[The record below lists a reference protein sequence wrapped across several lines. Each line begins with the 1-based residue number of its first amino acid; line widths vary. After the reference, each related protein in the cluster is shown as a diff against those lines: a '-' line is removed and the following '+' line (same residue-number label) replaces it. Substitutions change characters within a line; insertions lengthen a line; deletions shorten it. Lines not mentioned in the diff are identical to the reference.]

1 MEHDDAGLAGRAVE
15 LARAGDAAALAGCLD
30 GGIPV
35 DLANESG
42 DTLLMLA
49 AYHGHE
55 ETVRALLSRGAD
67 PGLPNEKGQTPL
79 AGAVFKKEAGI
90 VRALLDAGADPHAG
104 QPSAVD
110 AARTFGAYKFLDWFG
125 LGPKF

>member
-1 MEHDDAGLAGRAVE
+1 VGNNDGKRAERAVE
-15 LARAGDAAALAGCLD
+15 LARAGDTAALAVCLD
-30 GGIPV
+30 DGVRV
-35 DLANESG
+35 DLANENG

-55 ETVRALLSRGAD
+55 DTVRALLSRGAD
-67 PGLPNEKGQTPL
+67 PALANEKGQMPL
-79 AGAVFKKEAGI
+79 AGAVFKKQAGI

-104 QPSAVD
+104 QPSAVET
-110 AARTFGAYKFLDWFG
+110 ARMLGAYKFLDWFG